1 MILDEKFNFV
11 EYLRYIANKINTS
24 IGILRKLQKS
34 LPRRSLVTIY
44 KSFIRPHLDYRDV
57 IFDQAYNNSFHESLE
72 SLQYNIS
79 LAITGAITG
88 TSKEKLYQELC
99 LEPLQHRRWFCKLC
113 TFYKIFKNQ
122 SPRYLYELLPL
133 QTISCNTRSP
143 RNNPL
148 FHFKHNFFKNS
159 FCLL

>member
-1 MILDEKFNFV
+1 MKFNFV

-57 IFDQAYNNSFHESLE
+57 IFDQAYNNSFHGSLE
-72 SLQYNIS
+72 SHQYNIS
-79 LAITGAITG
+79 LALTGAITG
-88 TSKEKLYQELC
+88 SSKEKLYQKLG
-99 LEPLQHRRWFCKLC
+99 LEPLQHRRWFRKLC

-133 QTISCNTRSP
+133 QTISHNTRSS